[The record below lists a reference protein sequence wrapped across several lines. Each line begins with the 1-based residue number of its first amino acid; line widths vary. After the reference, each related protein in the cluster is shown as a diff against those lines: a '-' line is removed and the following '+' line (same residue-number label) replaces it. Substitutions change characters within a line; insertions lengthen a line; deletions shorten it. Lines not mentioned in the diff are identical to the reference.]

1 MRRHAAG
8 GAADL
13 ESSMPETA
21 VAAQMFTLR
30 KFTQTPAD
38 IAKTLAKVRA
48 IGYEAIQIS
57 AFGPIDAAELAKML
71 EGEGLAVASTHCS
84 WDLYTNQ
91 IDRLIDEHRMWGC
104 KHPAIGGMPGDY
116 RNPDGV
122 VAFAKAAEEVGSK
135 LAEAGMDF
143 SYHNHNFEF
152 QKVGGKTWLEL
163 IYENSDPALVK
174 AEIDTYWVQA
184 GGGDPAEW
192 IRKVSGRMPVL
203 HLKDMV
209 IGPERDVRMA
219 EVGEGNLNWPAILTA
234 AKDAGVE
241 WYCVEQDNCYD
252 RDPFESL
259 KISLDNLHAM
269 GLK

>member
-1 MRRHAAG
+1 
-8 GAADL
+8 
-13 ESSMPETA
+13 MPKT
-21 VAAQMFTLR
+21 VIAAQMYTLR

-38 IAKTLAKVRA
+38 VARTLGKVRGL
-48 IGYEAIQIS
+48 GYEAIQIS

-71 EGEGLAVASTHCS
+71 EGEGLAVASTHS
-84 WDLYTNQ
+84 GWDLFTKE
-91 IDRLIDEHRMWGC
+91 IDRLIEEHRMWGC
-104 KHPAIGGMPGDY
+104 VHPAIGGMPKQY
-116 RNPDGV
+116 WSADGV
-122 VAFAKAAEEVGSK
+122 VEFARVATDIGRK

-152 QKVGGKTWLEL
+152 QKAGGKTWLEIL
-163 IYENSDPALVK
+163 YDNSDPAVVK

-192 IRKVSGRMPVL
+192 VRKMSGRMPIL

-209 IGPERDVRMA
+209 IGPERDMRMA
-219 EVGEGNLNWPAILTA
+219 EIGEGNLNWPGILA
-234 AKDAGVE
+234 AAGDAGVE
-241 WYCVEQDNCYD
+241 WYCVEQDNCYE

-259 KISLDNLHAM
+259 KISLENLHGM

>member
-1 MRRHAAG
+1 
-8 GAADL
+8 
-13 ESSMPETA
+13 MPET
-21 VAAQMFTLR
+21 VLAAQMYTLR
-30 KFTQTPAD
+30 QFTQTPD
-38 IAKTLAKVRA
+38 NIAKALAKVRA
-48 IGYEAIQIS
+48 MGYRAIQIS
-57 AFGPIDAAELAKML
+57 AFGPIDAAELARML
-71 EGEGLAVASTHCS
+71 DGEGLAVASTHSS
-84 WDLYTNQ
+84 WGLFTKE
-91 IDRLIDEHRMWGC
+91 IDRLIEEHRMWGC
-104 KHPAIGGMPGDY
+104 KHPAIGGMPGEY
-116 RNPDGV
+116 RKAEGIA
-122 VAFAKAAEEVGSK
+122 AFAKAAEDIGRK

-152 QKVGGKTWLEL
+152 QKAGGKTWLEL
-163 IYENSDPALVK
+163 LYDSTDPRYVK

-192 IRKVSGRMPVL
+192 VRRMSGRMPVL

-234 AKDAGVE
+234 ARDAGVQ

-252 RDPFESL
+252 RDPFDSL